1 MAAAGSSAPTSPEAH
16 PSSTSGTLAEQA
28 DLVPVLVKS
37 FGQALDQNF
46 GRKATISSISEK
58 EPIELLQKRRGRAE
72 EKIDSAAGP
81 SKLATN
87 DTTVL
92 GIGLAPP
99 LRPTTSSLLSKE
111 ELEAGEE
118 KYFGCYMAETRKRV
132 SRTTEK
138 NDKVDEAD
146 DRGRTFEYYGPSLPP
161 LEFSLDV
168 WRQYWRTL
176 EQSDVLLLCAD
187 ARNPELHVPANIAF
201 PSKKIILV
209 LTKIDLISPKDF
221 VRWRAHFQ
229 KRGFASVLPFTKQP
243 HADAETHEAFV
254 SDVNGA
260 SARRKR
266 LKMMGGGLMKKAEL
280 RERVEGYAV
289 DVYETAVKLAG
300 LPDVVVGDGA
310 PAKKTLTLG
319 CIGHPNVG
327 KSSLLNSL
335 IGSKRLG
342 VSRTAGH
349 TKHIQHIFLDPEADE
364 DSRRKRKPPP
374 VSASASP
381 SFQESGRPATASDKD
396 RGKGNRRKKAAK
408 ERTSF
413 DAATSPRRAAVAA
426 GTGSEQNLSKSELK
440 ALKNTLR
447 TEYRAEQRGEREQ
460 APPGGRDHEEEGHE
474 AFMAS
479 SSKTQNQQRAKKN
492 KRRQGAHLVWV
503 KKEDRDSTPAP
514 PQGVDNAPAPEDPEA
529 AAAAVGENN
538 ALSRKIGFALFA
550 NNEGKKN
557 RNANNTTKQDVGA
570 QDGADHDDQDPRPD
584 VPHAMKSATTSSP
597 SYQVAE
603 ADSARDLQVIVMDC
617 PGLIFPRSSCPRVV
631 YELAGLLPV
640 AQVRETYTAVRFLM
654 EQARLRLDKLYQLD
668 AFFPEDFSSPNAP
681 GDKKGAAGGFKSQ
694 ENTLDW
700 SPQRILEAFADKK
713 KLILARSGAPDIHR
727 AGLEIIRDCV
737 DGVLCWQIKPPPV
750 PEEADEKN

>member
-1 MAAAGSSAPTSPEAH
+1 
-16 PSSTSGTLAEQA
+16 
-28 DLVPVLVKS
+28 
-37 FGQALDQNF
+37 
-46 GRKATISSISEK
+46 
-58 EPIELLQKRRGRAE
+58 
-72 EKIDSAAGP
+72 
-81 SKLATN
+81 
-87 DTTVL
+87 
-92 GIGLAPP
+92 
-99 LRPTTSSLLSKE
+99 
-111 ELEAGEE
+111 
-118 KYFGCYMAETRKRV
+118 MAETRKRV

-374 VSASASP
+374 
-381 SFQESGRPATASDKD
+381 
-396 RGKGNRRKKAAK
+396 
-408 ERTSF
+408 
-413 DAATSPRRAAVAA
+413 
-426 GTGSEQNLSKSELK
+426 
-440 ALKNTLR
+440 
-447 TEYRAEQRGEREQ
+447 
-460 APPGGRDHEEEGHE
+460 
-474 AFMAS
+474 
-479 SSKTQNQQRAKKN
+479 
-492 KRRQGAHLVWV
+492 
-503 KKEDRDSTPAP
+503 
-514 PQGVDNAPAPEDPEA
+514 GVDNAPAPEDPEA

-713 KLILARSGAPDIHR
+713 NFILARSGAPDIHR